1 MSDDLV
7 IVRLVHVVVTC
18 PCRLPQLLG
27 KWVLHVVVQ
36 DARIVGLL
44 LGLSRVGRV
53 VKVGLFTRD
62 ARETVLVV
70 EGVLVE
76 REDVLS
82 EVRVVVARVIV
93 GLEREVVRLD
103 VCLHFLFF
111 VYFSLFIVF
120 LISRR

>member
-7 IVRLVHVVVTC
+7 IVRLVHVVVAR

-36 DARIVGLL
+36 DACIVGLL
-44 LGLSRVGRV
+44 LGLSRVGRG

-93 GLEREVVRLD
+93 SLEREVVRLD

-111 VYFSLFIVF
+111 VYFGLFVVF
-120 LISRR
+120 LIGRR